1 MSENIEVVLFDLGGV
16 LIELQGQPV
25 KNEWMRHPEDHERN
39 WARWLRSP
47 AAQAFERG
55 ESSPQAFADALI
67 AEMDLVVAPETF
79 IDHFTAWPK
88 GLYPGVLPLLEQL
101 RQTDLTVALFSNIN
115 ELHWPRVMDEMRLD
129 GKFDHYF
136 ASHLIGKAKPCAD
149 AFRFVAAE
157 LQVAPEAILFLDD
170 NQVNVDGALE
180 AGMQAFVVKG
190 IEQTCSGQLIPDSK
204 IGSSS
209 AFAGGSPLLY

>member
-1 MSENIEVVLFDLGGV
+1 MSGNIEVVLFDLGGV

-25 KNEWMRHPEDHERN
+25 KNEWLRHPEDHERN

-55 ESSPQAFADALI
+55 ESGPDAFAEAVI
-67 AEMDLVVAPETF
+67 AEMDLTVDADTF
-79 IDHFTAWPK
+79 IEHFTWWPK
-88 GLYPGVLPLLEQL
+88 GLFPGTLALLEQL
-101 RQTDLTVALFSNIN
+101 RQIDLTVALFSNIN
-115 ELHWPRVMDEMRLD
+115 QLHWPRVMDEMRLD

-149 AFRFVAAE
+149 AFRYVAGQM
-157 LQVAPEAILFLDD
+157 QVAPGSVLFLDD
-170 NQVNVDGALE
+170 NQVNVDGALA

-190 IEQTCSGQLIPDSK
+190 IEQTC
-204 IGSSS
+204 
-209 AFAGGSPLLY
+209 ALLSEKVAL

>member
-1 MSENIEVVLFDLGGV
+1 MSAEIKVVLFDLGGV

-55 ESSPQAFADALI
+55 ESSPDAFAEALI
-67 AEMDLVVAPETF
+67 AEMDLTVQPDAF
-79 IDHFTAWPK
+79 IEHFTQWPK
-88 GLYPGVLPLLEQL
+88 GLYPGVFALLDQL
-101 RQTDLTVALFSNIN
+101 RQTDLAVALFSNIN

-129 GKFDHYF
+129 GRFDHYF
-136 ASHLIGKAKPCAD
+136 ASHLIGQAKPSVD
-149 AFRFVAAE
+149 AFRYVSSELAVAAE
-157 LQVAPEAILFLDD
+157 SILFLDD

-180 AGMQAFVVKG
+180 AGMQAYVVKG
-190 IEQTCSGQLIPDSK
+190 IEQVRQLLEQR
-204 IGSSS
+204 IG
-209 AFAGGSPLLY
+209 L